1 MKPLPV
7 PPPNQPATGD
17 TAPRG
22 GRLLRRVG
30 VVLSSN
36 LVARGLAFVFFVLA
50 ARWLSEADYGVVRS
64 TIAWATLL
72 CFLPAPFSLAWS
84 RVLAA
89 EHTPEGQQAQTR
101 AGLAAFAVLFMITL
115 ALSMVWLLLSPQV
128 GPSALMV
135 TMGLAVLYAAEGY
148 FKGRMAF
155 RRLAAYLL
163 TGNLAQLAT
172 MALIFLIRPDLLSA
186 PLVLLIYGL
195 AYLLPLLGF
204 VRPARLP
211 WRSARPSPAHDDGRP
226 TTDDPDA
233 PARRT
238 SVAHRPPPRPPAGV
252 GRTALA
258 HISRRSIW
266 ALIHIT
272 LGLVLVNSAN
282 TVLLNIDLVLV
293 GYFVDERSLGYYT
306 VAKTML
312 APVLVL
318 AQSLFAVLLPM
329 NVRET
334 GDRRRIARA
343 VAMIGAGTLLLTAVA
358 AALAGLLVGPIFG
371 ARYLPA
377 APVFQV
383 LCFGGWFYL
392 MLALFA
398 SFTLGQG
405 HDWRARIAYG
415 IGALAALGLLAA
427 LVPPFGIVGAAW
439 AFTLACAVGA
449 LIVGVDWARSVRA

>member
-1 MKPLPV
+1 MKPVPV
-7 PPPNQPATGD
+7 AQDQPATGGA
-17 TAPRG
+17 APRG

-89 EHTPEGQQAQTR
+89 EQTPEGQQAQTR
-101 AGLAAFAVLFMITL
+101 AGLVAFAALFTITL
-115 ALSMVWLLLSPQV
+115 ALCIPWLLLSPQV
-128 GPSALMV
+128 GPSALVV
-135 TMGLAVLYAAEGY
+135 TMGLAALYAFDGY
-148 FKGRMAF
+148 LKGRMAF

-163 TGNLAQLAT
+163 ISNVAQLAV
-172 MALIFLIRPDLLSA
+172 MALIFLIRPDLLAA

-195 AYLLPLLGF
+195 AYLLPLLAF
-204 VRPARLP
+204 VRPARP
-211 WRSARPSPAHDDGRP
+211 AQHPAPPSPNADDGRP
-226 TTDDPDA
+226 AADEPDA
-233 PARRT
+233 ATGR
-238 SVAHRPPPRPPAGV
+238 SSAGGRPPAQPLTGL
-252 GRTALA
+252 GRTVLA
-258 HISRRSIW
+258 HIPQRSAW
-266 ALIHIT
+266 AIIHAT

-293 GYFVDERSLGYYT
+293 GYIVDERSLGYYT

-312 APVLVL
+312 TPVLVL

-329 NVRET
+329 NVREA

-343 VAMIGAGTLLLTAVA
+343 VAMIGVVTLLLTAVA

-377 APVFQV
+377 APAFQV

-415 IGALAALGLLAA
+415 VSALVVLGLLGAF
-427 LVPPFGIVGAAW
+427 VPPFGIIGAAW
-439 AFTLACAVGA
+439 AFTVACAVGA
-449 LIVGVDWARSVRA
+449 LIVGVDWARSIRA